1 VYPGDIVVGDAEGV
15 AVIPQGIA
23 DEVAEEAFEQT
34 AFEDFVQEQVEQ
46 GRSIFGLYPP
56 LPETRE
62 EFARWR
68 EVRKR

>member
-1 VYPGDIVVGDAEGV
+1 MVGDGEGV
-15 AVIPQGIA
+15 AVIPREIA

-34 AFEDFVQEQVEQ
+34 VFEDFVQAKVQE

-56 LPETRE
+56 DPETRQ

-68 EVRKR
+68 VEKGR